1 MSILFS
7 QLIDECVSCFN
18 GADGDIL
25 TVDANMTYRNSMIN
39 PVITHSLITDFEM
52 FFRIIIACG
61 LGCLI
66 GWERERH
73 RNIVSAGIRTYGAI
87 CLGACAF
94 GIVSLYI
101 AGADPSRVA
110 AQVVTGIG
118 FLGGGIIFR
127 QGDYVTGL
135 TTAATLWATAAVGL
149 AVSMGLYLTSFLTA
163 ILIFLLLYL
172 PRLAWWKKI
181 STK

>member
-1 MSILFS
+1 MVIPITNPTIL
-7 QLIDECVSCFN
+7 
-18 GADGDIL
+18 
-25 TVDANMTYRNSMIN
+25 
-39 PVITHSLITDFEM
+39 TDFEL
-52 FFRIIIACG
+52 FFRVTFACF

-73 RNIVSAGIRTYGAI
+73 RNIISAGIRTYGAI
-87 CLGACAF
+87 SLGACAF
-94 GIVSLYI
+94 GIVSLAI
-101 AGADPSRVA
+101 SNADSSRVA

-149 AVSMGLYLTSFLTA
+149 AVSVGMYLTSLMTA

-172 PRLAWWKKI
+172 PRMAWWKKI
-181 STK
+181 SAK

>member
-1 MSILFS
+1 MISFTTTLVTDIE
-7 QLIDECVSCFN
+7 IVVR
-18 GADGDIL
+18 IL
-25 TVDANMTYRNSMIN
+25 T
-39 PVITHSLITDFEM
+39 
-52 FFRIIIACG
+52 ACV
-61 LGCLI
+61 LGGLI

-87 CLGACAF
+87 SLGACAF
-94 GIVSLYI
+94 GILSTIL
-101 AGADPSRVA
+101 GPTDPTRIA

-149 AVSMGLYLTSFLTA
+149 SISFGYYLVGVFTA
-163 ILIFLLLYL
+163 ALIFLLLYL
-172 PRLAWWKKI
+172 PRLSWWKKI
-181 STK
+181 SAK

>member
-1 MSILFS
+1 MLSHTL
-7 QLIDECVSCFN
+7 L
-18 GADGDIL
+18 
-25 TVDANMTYRNSMIN
+25 
-39 PVITHSLITDFEM
+39 TDFEM
-52 FFRIIIACG
+52 FFRMIFATF
-61 LGCLI
+61 LGAFI

-73 RNIVSAGIRTYGAI
+73 RHIISAGIRTYGAI
-87 CLGACAF
+87 SLGACAF
-94 GIVSLYI
+94 GIVGIYI
-101 AGADPSRVA
+101 MNADSSRVA
-110 AQVVTGIG
+110 AQVVSGIG

-149 AVSMGLYLTSFLTA
+149 AVSVGMYLTSLLTA

-172 PRLAWWKKI
+172 PRLPWWKKI

>member
-1 MSILFS
+1 M
-7 QLIDECVSCFN
+7 
-18 GADGDIL
+18 
-25 TVDANMTYRNSMIN
+25 MIT
-39 PVITHSLITDFEM
+39 PAVQIEFEM
-52 FFRIIIACG
+52 FFRVILACF
-61 LGCLI
+61 LGGLI

-87 CLGACAF
+87 ALGSCVF
-94 GIVSLYI
+94 GILSFVITS
-101 AGADPSRVA
+101 ADPSRIA

-135 TTAATLWATAAVGL
+135 TTAATLWATASVGL
-149 AVSMGLYLTSFLTA
+149 AVAFGLYLVAILIA

-181 STK
+181 SAK

>member
-1 MSILFS
+1 MV
-7 QLIDECVSCFN
+7 DVSWQ
-18 GADGDIL
+18 
-25 TVDANMTYRNSMIN
+25 
-39 PVITHSLITDFEM
+39 TDLEIV
-52 FFRIIIACG
+52 FRIFTACV
-61 LGCLI
+61 LGGFI

-87 CLGACAF
+87 SMGACAF
-94 GIVSLYI
+94 GILSMVSTAL
-101 AGADPSRVA
+101 DPSRIA

-149 AVSMGLYLTSFLTA
+149 SISFGYYLVGFFTTM
-163 ILIFLLLYL
+163 LIFLLLYM

-181 STK
+181 SAK

>member
-1 MSILFS
+1 MLPNTLETDFILF
-7 QLIDECVSCFN
+7 F
-18 GADGDIL
+18 
-25 TVDANMTYRNSMIN
+25 R
-39 PVITHSLITDFEM
+39 VIF
-52 FFRIIIACG
+52 ACL

-73 RNIVSAGIRTYGAI
+73 KNIISAGIRTYGAI

-94 GIVSLYI
+94 GIVGMSI
-101 AGADPSRVA
+101 MNADSSRVA

-149 AVSMGLYLTSFLTA
+149 AVAVGMYLTSLLIA
-163 ILIFLLLYL
+163 ILIYLLLYL
-172 PRLAWWKKI
+172 PRIPMWKKI
-181 STK
+181 SVKQRVD

>member
-1 MSILFS
+1 MLMHTLQMDVEMLF
-7 QLIDECVSCFN
+7 
-18 GADGDIL
+18 
-25 TVDANMTYRNSMIN
+25 R
-39 PVITHSLITDFEM
+39 VIF
-52 FFRIIIACG
+52 ACL

-87 CLGACAF
+87 ALGSCAF
-94 GIVSLYI
+94 GILSFY
-101 AGADPSRVA
+101 ANTADPSRIA
-110 AQVVTGIG
+110 AQVVSGIG

-149 AVSMGLYLTSFLTA
+149 AAAFGFYFVALLIA
-163 ILIFLLLYL
+163 ILIYLLLYL
-172 PRLAWWKKI
+172 PRLKWWKKI
-181 STK
+181 STKSL

>member
-1 MSILFS
+1 
-7 QLIDECVSCFN
+7 
-18 GADGDIL
+18 
-25 TVDANMTYRNSMIN
+25 MTLAITN
-39 PVITHSLITDFEM
+39 PAIITDLDM
-52 FFRIIIACG
+52 FFRIIFACF
-61 LGCLI
+61 LGCII

-73 RNIVSAGIRTYGAI
+73 RNIISAGIRTYGAI
-87 CLGACAF
+87 AMGACAF
-94 GIVSLYI
+94 GIVGMHIMSD
-101 AGADPSRVA
+101 DPSRVA

-149 AVSMGLYLTSFLTA
+149 SVAVGMYLVSVLTTL
-163 ILIFLLLYL
+163 LIFLLLYF
-172 PRLAWWKKI
+172 PRMSWWKKI